1 LVPERPAQGALCGNS
16 GRNAHGETLKPGRVA
31 DCYLGLLLNDLDDAK
46 AAGVLIVSPAALL
59 HPSVPQP
66 V

>member
-1 LVPERPAQGALCGNS
+1 VWQL
-16 GRNAHGETLKPGRVA
+16 GRNAHGETLEPGRVA
-31 DCYLGLLLNDLDDAK
+31 DCYLGLLLHDLDDAK